1 MTRNLLILR
10 CLKNKLRKEKKKSIF
25 FKKNYCV
32 KGNMYYICTRFRA
45 KRIKI
50 NKYIDILN

>member
-25 FKKNYCV
+25 FDKKLLL
-32 KGNMYYICTRFRA
+32 
-45 KRIKI
+45 KRKKVIHLHP
-50 NKYIDILN
+50 LNGETKRVESTLTY